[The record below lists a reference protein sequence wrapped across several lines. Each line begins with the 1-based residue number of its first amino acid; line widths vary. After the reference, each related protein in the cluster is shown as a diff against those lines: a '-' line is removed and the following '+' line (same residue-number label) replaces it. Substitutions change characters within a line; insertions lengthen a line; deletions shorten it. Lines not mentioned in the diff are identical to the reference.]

1 MISLR
6 LKHLS
11 LLFLVVMIFCW
22 NFQCPYEEIDKSPVI
37 AWFCSLGI
45 SAIDLLKFIESR
57 LKHVF
62 NWFGFCYGDF
72 LIGLRDQ
79 EFLNRIVL
87 NLLLLSNDHLCWIAS
102 TWRLYHALFLLLVRV
117 LLRGNRSDLSLCMG
131 DSALKELN
139 LLLFLRQ
146 LDWFWVLD

>member
-11 LLFLVVMIFCW
+11 LLFLMAMVFCW
-22 NFQCPYEEIDKSPVI
+22 NFQSSYEKVDKSPVI
-37 AWFCSLGI
+37 AWFCSLCI
-45 SAIDLLKFIESR
+45 SAINLLKFIESR

-62 NWFGFCYGDF
+62 HWFGFCYSDF
-72 LIGLRDQ
+72 LIGLWDE
-79 EFLNRIVL
+79 EFQNRIIL
-87 NLLLLSNDHLCWIAS
+87 NLLLLSNDHLRWIAS

-117 LLRGNRSDLSLCMG
+117 LLRRNWSDLTLCVSN
-131 DSALKELN
+131 SALKKLN

-146 LDWFWVLD
+146 LDWFWGLD